1 MRQASLRSSTY
12 AGYLEIIIAATT
24 WGTLGLVVRALPLT
38 AELIV
43 FYRVFFNLFAV
54 LLVLSATRRIGE
66 LKVKKYRLLLLF
78 SGIMLALNWISL
90 FYAFKLTTIA
100 NAVLVTY
107 TYPIMVA
114 LLAPIFLGEK
124 LEFATIVSLILS
136 VLGMVFIIS
145 PGNFSLQARDLHG
158 ILLALVSAATYA
170 ILVIAAK
177 KMLHH
182 LTSYAIMFYEALVVA
197 IVLSPF
203 VFVQPGPATLS
214 AWLLL
219 ALLGVVH
226 GTLALNLYF
235 SGLRVVKT
243 QRASILTYLDP
254 VSATVFATL
263 FLGEKP
269 VLLTVVGGVLIVA
282 AGFNVVRKRART
294 QPATPD

>member
-12 AGYLEIIIAATT
+12 AGYLEIVIAATI

-54 LLVLSATRRIGE
+54 LLVLFATRRIGE
-66 LKVKKYRLLLLF
+66 LKVKKHRLLLLF

-145 PGNFSLQARDLHG
+145 PGNLSLQARDLHG

-197 IVLSPF
+197 IALSPF

-235 SGLRVVKT
+235 SGLRVVKA

-254 VSATVFATL
+254 VSATVFAAL